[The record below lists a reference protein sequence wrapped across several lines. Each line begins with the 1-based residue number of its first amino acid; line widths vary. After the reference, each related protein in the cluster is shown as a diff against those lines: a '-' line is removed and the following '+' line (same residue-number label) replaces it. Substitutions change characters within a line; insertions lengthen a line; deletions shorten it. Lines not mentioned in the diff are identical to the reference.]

1 MIKSLQTY
9 VQLYKH
15 VHTHQLDQ
23 NRRTEKHFC
32 MKTETL
38 ETNHKNM
45 YDHFIDLTTF
55 EVSFTFMGLIEKI
68 LSRSGPGHLNVNS
81 ISIARSISNL
91 TETWTWNL

>member
-1 MIKSLQTY
+1 M
-9 VQLYKH
+9 YKH
-15 VHTHQLDQ
+15 VHTYQLDQ

-55 EVSFTFMGLIEKI
+55 EVFFYIYGINRKDIVKI
-68 LSRSGPGHLNVNS
+68 GSRSSQCELNLNCKVY
-81 ISIARSISNL
+81 L
-91 TETWTWNL
+91 

>member
-1 MIKSLQTY
+1 M
-9 VQLYKH
+9 YKH
-15 VHTHQLDQ
+15 VHTYQLDQ
-23 NRRTEKHFC
+23 NRWTEKHFC

-68 LSRSGPGHLNVNS
+68 LSRSGPG
-81 ISIARSISNL
+81 ISM
-91 TETWTWNL
+91 